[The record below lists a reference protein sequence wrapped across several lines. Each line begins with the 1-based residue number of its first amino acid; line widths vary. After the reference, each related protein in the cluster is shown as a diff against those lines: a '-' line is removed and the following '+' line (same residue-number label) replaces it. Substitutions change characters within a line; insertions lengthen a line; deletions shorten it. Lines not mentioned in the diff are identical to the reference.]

1 MSGGRFGVNSFT
13 YAVPETKDEALA
25 LLNELGSR
33 ARVVAG
39 CTNVLP
45 DIRAKKI
52 AACTLVDISKL
63 AELKGIDVRGET
75 VIIGSLTTINEL
87 LHSDLVASHGQVL
100 WQAGRCFADPLTRN
114 RATIGGNLANASP
127 AADGVVPL
135 LALEAKVIV
144 ASLAA
149 EREIPAAEFFTGPGR
164 SVLQLNELI
173 VGVAFTKT
181 TAMQSAFIKFGLRK
195 AMAISLAS
203 IGLVVGL
210 DGDRAGQVH
219 IALGSLAPTTIRA
232 RQTEDYLTGK
242 PLTPE
247 VVAGAQEIIRTE
259 VNPISDVRASR
270 EYRVHLAGVLLKR
283 ALEAALA

>member
-1 MSGGRFGVNSFT
+1 MLGGRFGVSSFA

-25 LLNELGSR
+25 LLTELGSG
-33 ARVVAG
+33 ARIVAG

-63 AELKGIDVRGET
+63 AELKGIDVRGDR

-100 WQAGRCFADPLTRN
+100 WQVGRRFADPLTRN

-127 AADGVVPL
+127 AGDGVVPL

-149 EREIPAAEFFTGPGR
+149 EREIPVAEFLTGPGR
-164 SVLQLNELI
+164 SALQPNELI
-173 VGVAFTKT
+173 VGVSFTKT
-181 TAMQSAFIKFGLRK
+181 TAMRSVFIKFGMRK
-195 AMAISLAS
+195 SMAISLAS
-203 IGLVVGL
+203 IGLMVGL
-210 DGDRAGQVH
+210 DGDRVEQVR
-219 IALGSLAPTTIRA
+219 IALGALAPTAIRA

-242 PLTPE
+242 PLAPE
-247 VVAGAQEIIRTE
+247 VVTRAQEIIRTE
-259 VNPISDVRASR
+259 AKPISDVRASR